1 MTELN
6 YKNIFL
12 NFGILVD
19 LLLVLHFI
27 NTTTLH
33 ASAQVVPSESLTTNC
48 KATIFDVEQK
58 LENYRAAYVSGVSIY
73 EITTDKNLQT
83 NQPLNLL
90 MGLGANDSK
99 FVGDMVSESSAL
111 NLLSSPQMLR
121 DYSEKIINNCQDI
134 VSVQFLLTEYQ
145 FRKFG
150 LIDGSVK
157 AFRCADSNSRSLP
170 WGYQWCPH

>member
-1 MTELN
+1 MKLF
-6 YKNIFL
+6 KNGNVTSVF
-12 NFGILVD
+12 FC
-19 LLLVLHFI
+19 F
-27 NTTTLH
+27 TTLI
-33 ASAQVVPSESLTTNC
+33 ATNFSSVKAQVVPSESLTKNC

-58 LENYRAAYVSGVSIY
+58 LQNYRAAYVSGVSIY

-111 NLLSSPQMLR
+111 NLLSSPKMLR
-121 DYSEKIINNCQDI
+121 DYSDKIINNCQDI